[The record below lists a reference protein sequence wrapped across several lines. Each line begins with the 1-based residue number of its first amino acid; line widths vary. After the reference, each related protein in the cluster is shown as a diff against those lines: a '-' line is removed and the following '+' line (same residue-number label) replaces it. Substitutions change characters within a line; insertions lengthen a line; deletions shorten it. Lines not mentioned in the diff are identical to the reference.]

1 MTAPFH
7 EPPAILGVGTPRGKA
22 PAPGL
27 RSAAAAVRIR
37 GSPAAAMQAGFVEVV
52 LPSRAPGELGLD
64 QFLEVGAIEQ
74 VAECPS
80 GCEVSD
86 HENPVTA
93 PATREIGQEPTDSVN
108 RLLPALTAKFTHEN
122 TPLS

>member
-1 MTAPFH
+1 MTSSTHDPLVSTEWLAAH
-7 EPPAILGVGTPRGKA
+7 LDD
-22 PAPGL
+22 PG
-27 RSAAAAVRIR
+27 VRIVDA
-37 GSPAAAMQAGFVEVV
+37 SFK
-52 LPSRAPGELGLD
+52 LPGVTPLPRDDYLRAHIPGAVFFD
-64 QFLEVGAIEQ
+64 VDA
-74 VAECPS
+74 
-80 GCEVSD
+80 VSD